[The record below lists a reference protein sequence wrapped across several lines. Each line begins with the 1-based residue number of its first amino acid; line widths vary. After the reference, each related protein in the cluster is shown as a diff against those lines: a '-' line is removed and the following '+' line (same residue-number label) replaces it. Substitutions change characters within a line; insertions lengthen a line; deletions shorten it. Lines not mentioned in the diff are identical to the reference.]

1 MTADA
6 NEIAGITRTID
17 AYFQGMHQSDRH
29 LIEGAFHPDAV
40 ICGHFDGAYRRRT
53 RDGFAEF
60 VSTVPAPAKNGVPF
74 DMAIMAIDVT
84 GDVAMVKVRDL
95 YLNRYFIDYLTLL
108 RSNGVWRII
117 NKTYF
122 HEPPLK

>member
-6 NEIAGITRTID
+6 NEITAITKTID
-17 AYFQGMHQSDRH
+17 DYFQGMYRSDRT
-29 LIEGAFHPDAV
+29 LIEKAFHADGI

-53 RDGFAEF
+53 RDNFAEF
-60 VSTVPAPAKNGVPF
+60 VSTVPPPAKNGVPY
-74 DMAIMAIDVT
+74 DMAIVAIDVS
-84 GDVAMVKVRDL
+84 GDAAVVKVRDL

-108 RSNGVWRII
+108 KSGGAWRII

>member
-1 MTADA
+1 MPADA
-6 NEIAGITRTID
+6 DEIAAITRTID

-29 LIEGAFHPDAV
+29 LIESAFHPDAV
-40 ICGHFDGAYRRRT
+40 ISGHFDGAYRRRT

-60 VSTVPAPAKNGVPF
+60 VSSVPAPAKNGVPF
-74 DMAIMAIDVT
+74 DMAITAIDVT

-108 RSNGVWRII
+108 KSGGAWKII